1 MGYFWTLCIV
11 LKLLTATY
19 QEKKKISRS
28 KEGKMQAYSGLT
40 RYKAEISIQVRVIQ
54 TVQFSA
60 RIKTSATPLKDRLYV
75 I

>member
-1 MGYFWTLCIV
+1 
-11 LKLLTATY
+11 
-19 QEKKKISRS
+19 
-28 KEGKMQAYSGLT
+28 MQAYSGLT

-60 RIKTSATPLKDRLYV
+60 RIKTAATPLKDRLYV